1 MKQAQADADSLIAAY
16 RLEQQDAFD
25 ASSVGEGEFP
35 LPHSIP
41 HRGSRLTTHPPRPV
55 PSSPRFPLLL
65 LPLLLPPASQDPAG
79 TNPP

>member
-35 LPHSIP
+35 LPPSIP
-41 HRGSRLTTHPPRPV
+41 HRGNLPATPPKR
-55 PSSPRFPLLL
+55 SKPLSNIDL
-65 LPLLLPPASQDPAG
+65 
-79 TNPP
+79 N